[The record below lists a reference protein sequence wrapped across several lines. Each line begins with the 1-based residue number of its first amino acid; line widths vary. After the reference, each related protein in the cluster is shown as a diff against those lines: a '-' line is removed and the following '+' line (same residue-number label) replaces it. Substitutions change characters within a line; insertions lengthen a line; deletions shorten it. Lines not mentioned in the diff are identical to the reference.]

1 VTTDEFR
8 LPQVNAYLAH
18 KQHLL
23 PGSQLHDLV
32 EVTRDVGALHATAA
46 TGPYV
51 SLWARIRDFE
61 HAALDA
67 ALYDRRELARVLC
80 MRTTLHVVLSSELP
94 FLLQACA
101 GYLVPVARQQAQA
114 LLVQAGLCPEGE
126 ADALLEELHG
136 RVLDVVRDRGPC
148 TVRVITKRLPALQTK
163 IRHDVGKPYE
173 GAFSLG
179 SRLVPGMCALGLL
192 IRGRPRGTWRSNLYE
207 YAALEDW
214 LPGVD
219 LSLVAPED
227 ARAWLARRYL
237 AAFGPATFDDLQWW
251 TGLSKFETETAL
263 RSLGSDLHEVKIQG
277 LGNDY
282 LMLASDS
289 GWLGDFAAPEAPYA
303 FLLPGLD
310 PYVMGYRDRHRW
322 LAPEHRAKVFDRAGN
337 AMPTLW
343 ANGRVVG
350 AWGQRSDGSV
360 AYGFF
365 EPVPSAAEALVAA
378 EIRRLEGFLAGE
390 PLGLRTGTPFT
401 RALA

>member
-1 VTTDEFR
+1 MNTSEFE
-8 LPQVNAYLAH
+8 PSQVNAYLAH

-32 EVTRDVGALHATAA
+32 EVTRDIVALHATAA

-51 SLWARIRDFE
+51 SLWARVRDFE
-61 HAALDA
+61 RAALDA

-94 FLLQACA
+94 FFFQACA
-101 GYLVPVARQQAQA
+101 GYLAPVTRQQAQT

-136 RVLDVVRDRGPC
+136 RVLDVVRDRGAG
-148 TVRVITKRLPALQTK
+148 TVREITQRVPTLRTRV
-163 IRHDVGKPYE
+163 RHDVGKPYE

-179 SRLVPGMCALGLL
+179 SRLVPGMCALALL
-192 IRGRPRGTWRSNLYE
+192 IRARPRGTWRSNLYD

-214 LPGVD
+214 LPRVD
-219 LSLVAPED
+219 LNSAAAED

-237 AAFGPATFDDLQWW
+237 AAFGPATVEDLQWW
-251 TGLSKFETETAL
+251 TGLSRVETEGAL
-263 RSLGSDLHEVKIQG
+263 RVLGFELREVKVEG

-289 GWLGDFAAPEAPYA
+289 GRLAGFAAPEVPYA

-310 PYVMGYRDRHRW
+310 PYVMGYRDRSRF
-322 LAPEHRAKVFDRAGN
+322 LAPEHRAKVLDRAGN
-337 AMPTLW
+337 AMPTVW
-343 ANGRVVG
+343 VDGRVVG

-360 AYGFF
+360 TYGLF
-365 EPVPSAAEALVAA
+365 EPVPGAAEALVAA
-378 EIRRLEGFLAGE
+378 EVRRLEGFLGGE
-390 PLGLRTGTPFT
+390 ALGQRSGTPFT
-401 RALA
+401 QALA